1 MVLEYGYTSFNKY
14 GEELCGDSVAIN
26 DDGNYLTIILA
37 DGLGSG
43 VKASI
48 LSTLT
53 SKILCTMIS
62 NNVPIED
69 CVATM
74 IDTLPVC
81 KQRGIAYS
89 TFSIVHVDKN
99 GKGSLFEFDNPSCIY
114 LRRNEPI
121 KLNKE
126 KIEVLGRTIYRYDV
140 ELCEQDVL
148 VMMSD
153 GVPHAGIGKILNLG
167 WQEDIIRQYLEDH
180 ITEKM
185 SARNIACQLASASEE
200 LYMHEPYD
208 DTTVVAI
215 KMAKEKTVN
224 IMIGPP
230 ADKKDDSR
238 YVKDFISTDGVKVI
252 CGGTTSQIVADYLGK
267 KVNVILNEDDQL
279 PPIAS
284 IEGIDLVT
292 EGVLTLNRLIDLSD
306 TYLKIDSNKSKS
318 FEDDDGASRLAD
330 LLFEQASNINF
341 FVGQAINE
349 AYRDTP
355 IDTSLKFKLVD
366 RLIDNLKLM
375 NKKISVKYY

>member
-74 IDTLPVC
+74 IETLPVC

-114 LRRNEPI
+114 LRRNKEI

-126 KIEVLGRTIYRYDV
+126 KMEVLGRNIYRYDID
-140 ELCEQDVL
+140 LSDQGVL
-148 VMMSD
+148 ILMSD

-167 WQEDIIRQYLEDH
+167 WQADNISDFLKSH
-180 ITEKM
+180 ITDKM
-185 SARNIACQLASASEE
+185 SARNIACQLASASRE
-200 LYMHEPYD
+200 LYMLEPDD

-215 KMAKEKTVN
+215 KMAEEKTVN

-230 ADKKDDSR
+230 ADRNDNNR
-238 YVKDFISTDGVKVI
+238 YVKEFIDADGIKVV
-252 CGGTTSQIVADYLGK
+252 CGGTTSKIVAEYLGK
-267 KVNVILNEDDQL
+267 KVNVELNDDSGL
-279 PPIAS
+279 PPIGY
-284 IEGIDLVT
+284 IDGIDLVT
-292 EGVLTLNRLIDLSD
+292 EGILTLNRLIDLSD
-306 TYLKIDSNKSKS
+306 SYLQIDSSQSKS
-318 FEDDDGASRLAD
+318 FTEDDGASRLAD
-330 LLFEQASNINF
+330 LLFEQACTINF

-349 AYRDTP
+349 AYRDAP
-355 IDTSLKFKLVD
+355 IDSALKFRLVD

-375 NKKISVKYY
+375 NKQISVRYY